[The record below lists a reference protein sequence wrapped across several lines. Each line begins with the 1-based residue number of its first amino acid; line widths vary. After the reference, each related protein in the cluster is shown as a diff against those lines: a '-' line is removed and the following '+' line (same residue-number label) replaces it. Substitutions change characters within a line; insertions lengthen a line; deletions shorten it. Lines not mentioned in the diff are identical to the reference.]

1 LLNWVIS
8 IAGSLW
14 YEETMEQLTARQQV
28 ILGLV
33 IRDYIATAQPVGSK
47 TIQNY
52 GLGVSSATI
61 RNDMM
66 ALEERG
72 FLAQPHTSAGRV
84 PTEQGYRY
92 FVERLMRES
101 HLALDEQRTIRHQF
115 HQVGVDLEQWMSLAA
130 SVLARTAQSAA
141 VVTSL
146 RTEQCRLKHLELIS
160 IRDTLVMLLVV
171 LEGGIVRQQMLTL
184 DEAMTQETL
193 AQIANRLNDLCVGGS
208 VQRAKTCHRQVGA
221 FEQQVLDL
229 VMQVMKRVDDQAGL
243 HLYRDG
249 LLNILHQPEFSMPDS
264 ARNVVH
270 LFEDPTLLETL
281 LTEML
286 EVGGVQ
292 VIIGGEGRWNELRE
306 CSLVVS
312 PYGVSGEATGA
323 LGVMGPMRMPY
334 SRAISTVRYVAG
346 LLSDLFC
353 DLYGDASWPNAG
365 PSLNIGGMES

>member
-1 LLNWVIS
+1 MDELS
-8 IAGSLW
+8 P
-14 YEETMEQLTARQQV
+14 RQQL

-33 IRDYIATAQPVGSK
+33 IREYVAAAQPVGSK

-61 RNDMM
+61 RNEMVV
-66 ALEERG
+66 LEELG
-72 FLAQPHTSAGRV
+72 FLSQPHTSAGRV
-84 PTEQGYRY
+84 PTERGYRY

-101 HLALDEQRTIRHQF
+101 QLPLAEQRTIRHQF
-115 HQVGVDLEQWMSLAA
+115 HQVGVDLEQWMRLAA

-146 RTEQCRLKHLELIS
+146 RTEQCRLRHLELIS
-160 IRDTLVMLLVV
+160 IRDTMIMLIVV
-171 LEGGIVRQQMLTL
+171 LEGGMVQQRVLTL
-184 DEAMTQETL
+184 DEAINQETL
-193 AQIANRLNDLCVGGS
+193 AQMSNRLNDLCVGGS
-208 VQRAKTCHRQVGA
+208 VQRVVTCRRQVGA
-221 FEQQVLDL
+221 LEQQILD
-229 VMQVMKRVDDQAGL
+229 VVAQVMRRVDDEAGL
-243 HLYRDG
+243 RLYRDG
-249 LLNILHQPEFSMPDS
+249 LTNILYQPEFAVPDS

-270 LFEDPTLLETL
+270 LLEDRTLLEDL

-292 VIIGGEGRWNELRE
+292 VIIGGEGRWTELKE

-334 SRAISTVRYVAG
+334 SRAISTVRYVAS
-346 LLSDLFC
+346 LMSDLFR
-353 DLYGDASWPNAG
+353 DLYGSLEEQAG
-365 PSLNIGGMES
+365 SEELDRD

>member
-1 LLNWVIS
+1 
-8 IAGSLW
+8 
-14 YEETMEQLTARQQV
+14 MHDLTPRQQL
-28 ILGLV
+28 ILALV
-33 IRDYIATAQPVGSK
+33 IREYIATAQPVGSK
-47 TIQNY
+47 TIQGY
-52 GLGVSSATI
+52 GLEVSSATI
-61 RNDMM
+61 RNDMV

-72 FLAQPHTSAGRV
+72 YLIQPHTSAGRM
-84 PTEQGYRY
+84 PSELGYRY

-101 HLALDEQRTIRHQF
+101 HLPVTEQRTIRHQF
-115 HQVGVDLEQWMSLAA
+115 HQVGVDREQWMRLGA

-146 RTEQCRLKHLELIS
+146 RTEQSRLKHLELIS
-160 IRDTLVMLLVV
+160 LRDTLVMLIVV
-171 LEGGIVRQQMLTL
+171 LEGGIVQQQMLSL
-184 DEAMTQETL
+184 DEAMNQDTL
-193 AQIANRLNDLCVGGS
+193 GQISNRINDLCVGGS
-208 VQRAKTCHRQVGA
+208 LTRVRSCIRQLGA
-221 FEQQVLDL
+221 LEQQILEV
-229 VMQVMKRVDDQAGL
+229 VAGVMKRVDDQAGL

-249 LLNILHQPEFSMPDS
+249 LLNILDQPEFTVQKS

-270 LFEDPTLLETL
+270 LFEDRTLLENL

-292 VIIGGEGRWNELRE
+292 VIIGGEGRWNELSE

-346 LLSDLFC
+346 LLSDLFR
-353 DLYGDASWPNAG
+353 DLYGDDKVSTPEEWD
-365 PSLNIGGMES
+365 LD

>member
-1 LLNWVIS
+1 
-8 IAGSLW
+8 
-14 YEETMEQLTARQQV
+14 MDDLTTRQQL

-33 IRDYIATAQPVGSK
+33 IREYIATAQPVGSK
-47 TIQNY
+47 TIQGY

-61 RNDMM
+61 RNEM
-66 ALEERG
+66 AVLEEHG
-72 FLAQPHTSAGRV
+72 HLAQPHTSAGRV

-101 HLALDEQRTIRHQF
+101 HLPLDEQRTIRHQF
-115 HQVGVDLEQWMSLAA
+115 HQVGVDLEQWMRLAA

-146 RTEQCRLKHLELIS
+146 KTEQCRLRHLELIS
-160 IRDTLVMLLVV
+160 IRDNLGMLLIV
-171 LEGGIVRQQMLTL
+171 LEGGIVQQQVMSL
-184 DEAMTQETL
+184 DEAMSQETL
-193 AQIANRLNDLCVGGS
+193 TQIANRLNDMCVGGS
-208 VQRAKTCHRQVGA
+208 VQRVRSCVRQVGA
-221 FEQQVLDL
+221 FEQQVLKV
-229 VMQVMKRVDDQAGL
+229 VMQVMKRVDDEAGM

-249 LLNILHQPEFSMPDS
+249 LLNILHQPEFALPES

-270 LFEDPTLLETL
+270 LFEDRTLLEDL

-292 VIIGGEGRWNELRE
+292 VIIGGEGRWTELRE

-312 PYGVSGEATGA
+312 PYGVTGEATGA

-334 SRAISTVRYVAG
+334 GRAISTVRYVAG
-346 LLSDLFC
+346 LLSDLFR
-353 DLYGDASWPNAG
+353 DLYGRQQELSTLEEWKR
-365 PSLNIGGMES
+365 E

>member
-1 LLNWVIS
+1 MND
-8 IAGSLW
+8 
-14 YEETMEQLTARQQV
+14 LTPRQQL
-28 ILGLV
+28 ILALV
-33 IRDYIATAQPVGSK
+33 VREYISAAQPVGSK
-47 TIQNY
+47 TIQGY

-61 RNDMM
+61 RNEM
-66 ALEERG
+66 AVLEEFG
-72 FLAQPHTSAGRV
+72 YLTQPHTSAGRV

-101 HLALDEQRTIRHQF
+101 QLPLNEQRMIRHQF
-115 HQVGVDLEQWMSLAA
+115 HQVGVDLEQWMRLAA
-130 SVLARTAQSAA
+130 SVLARTSRSAA

-146 RTEQCRLKHLELIS
+146 RTEKCRLTHLELIA
-160 IRDTLVMLLVV
+160 IHETMAMLIVV
-171 LEGGIVRQQMLTL
+171 LEGGMVRQQMLAL
-184 DEAMTQETL
+184 DEAMNQDTL
-193 AQIANRLNDLCVGGS
+193 RQVANRLNDLCVGAS
-208 VQRAKTCHRQVGA
+208 VTRIRACRRQLGA
-221 FEQQVLDL
+221 FEQQVLD
-229 VMQVMKRVDDQAGL
+229 VVVQIMNRVDDQADL

-249 LLNILHQPEFSMPDS
+249 LLNILHQPEFAMPES

-270 LFEDPTLLETL
+270 LLEDRTLLEDL

-292 VIIGGEGRWNELRE
+292 VIIGGEGRWNELKQ

-346 LLSDLFC
+346 LMSDLFRE
-353 DLYGDASWPNAG
+353 LYGE
-365 PSLNIGGMES
+365 IEESQI